1 MLSIERVRVVR
12 RELAR
17 LPVLARV
24 GLGVIVS
31 GGLLDVAVHL
41 GPVQDHVHPGA
52 HVEEHMAHLIG
63 VVGMALTWAGVVVDG
78 VRRQLRHGTAEEG
91 STFDANR

>member
-1 MLSIERVRVVR
+1 
-12 RELAR
+12 
-17 LPVLARV
+17 
-24 GLGVIVS
+24 
-31 GGLLDVAVHL
+31 
-41 GPVQDHVHPGA
+41 
-52 HVEEHMAHLIG
+52 MAHLIG